1 PPNPSHLE
9 LVNPVMQGIV
19 RSKQT
24 YLNDADRNRIIPI
37 TLHGDAAFTGQGI
50 VQETLGLSEMP
61 GYRTGGTIHVIIN
74 NQIGFT
80 ATPRQT
86 RFTPYPTDIAKSIQ
100 APIFHVNGD
109 DPEAA
114 VWAARLAI
122 ALREQFKMDVIIDLW
137 CYRRHG
143 HNETDEPGFTQ
154 PVMYREIEHHK
165 TTRQLYAERV
175 INEGKVSAE
184 DHQAMSEEVIER
196 LTEAQTMAKE
206 LKPRNRNISLGPA
219 WKGMTRAHGDWSAQT
234 SVKHD
239 VLQHVVNV
247 ATSVPDEFTPHPK
260 IKRVLANRKAMVE
273 TGKGIDWGGAEMLAM
288 GTLLVER
295 HWVRLMGQDVER
307 GTFSHRHAILY
318 DYNTGKRY
326 VPLAHLSKDQGHIQI
341 NNSMLSELAVLG
353 FEYGFTLAD
362 PGPLVMWEAQFG
374 DFVNGAQPIID
385 QFIVSA
391 ESKWQLMSGLV
402 VLLPHGYEGQGPE

>member
-1 PPNPSHLE
+1 LFKLTCTIKQETDEGDGDVKYNLGYSNDRPSLVGRKVHLLLSPNPSHLE
-9 LVNPVMQGIV
+9 LVNPVQMGIV

-24 YLNDADRNRIIPI
+24 YMQDVDRNRIIPI

-206 LKPRNRNISLGPA
+206 LKPRNRNISLGLA
-219 WKGMTRAHGDWSAQT
+219 W
-234 SVKHD
+234 
-239 VLQHVVNV
+239 
-247 ATSVPDEFTPHPK
+247 
-260 IKRVLANRKAMVE
+260 
-273 TGKGIDWGGAEMLAM
+273 
-288 GTLLVER
+288 
-295 HWVRLMGQDVER
+295 
-307 GTFSHRHAILY
+307 
-318 DYNTGKRY
+318 
-326 VPLAHLSKDQGHIQI
+326 
-341 NNSMLSELAVLG
+341 
-353 FEYGFTLAD
+353 
-362 PGPLVMWEAQFG
+362 
-374 DFVNGAQPIID
+374 
-385 QFIVSA
+385 
-391 ESKWQLMSGLV
+391 
-402 VLLPHGYEGQGPE
+402 